1 MKFIKYGAGVT
12 LVSTVVA
19 VSANLLFA
27 NSQSTGMDDINT
39 ITTSG
44 VDLTESMVSSPE
56 GNLHTARMD
65 TVRTARVNSMQK
77 QIDALSRVVERL
89 ELRITQATVYEPGN
103 EYSHESSTIEDE
115 QNLAA
120 QQWET
125 YNSNE
130 EDFTQQR
137 HDPSWA
143 IVKEEAFRKQISEQI
158 DISLPNIEPL
168 PENILDNLEC
178 RTTSCRLEVAAAED
192 METIQEQLMLKS
204 MGIFTSA
211 SVHYTDVGDAVIFY
225 SDE

>member
-19 VSANLLFA
+19 VAANLLFA

-44 VDLTESMVSSPE
+44 IDLTESMVSSPE
-56 GNLHTARMD
+56 GNLHTVRMD

-89 ELRITQATVYEPGN
+89 ELHIGQATVYEPDNEDNHGN
-103 EYSHESSTIEDE
+103 STIEDE
-115 QNLAA
+115 QNLAV
-120 QQWET
+120 QQWEA
-125 YNSNE
+125 YKSGE
-130 EDFTQQR
+130 GDFTKQGY
-137 HDPSWA
+137 DSSWA
-143 IVKEEAFRKQISEQI
+143 IMKEEALREQI
-158 DISLPNIEPL
+158 YEQSDISLPNSEPL

-178 RTTSCRLEVAAAED
+178 RSTSCRLEVAATED
-192 METIQEQLMLKS
+192 MESIQEQLMLKS
-204 MGIFTSA
+204 MGVFTSVN
-211 SVHYTDVGDAVIFY
+211 VHYTDVGDAVIFF